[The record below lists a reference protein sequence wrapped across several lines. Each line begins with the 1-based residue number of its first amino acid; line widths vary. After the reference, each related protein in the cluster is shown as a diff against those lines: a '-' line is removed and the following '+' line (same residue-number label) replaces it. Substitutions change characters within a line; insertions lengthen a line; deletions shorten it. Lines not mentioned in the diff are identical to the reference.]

1 MSKIYQTLV
10 SLIMIT
16 KAGSDSAMSDTGK
29 LHMHLHSPSV

>member
-10 SLIMIT
+10 SFIIT